1 MNDAI
6 LSLIITG
13 GFAWITLVIR
23 YCFLSKCDVIKCGC
37 CEIHRAVGQ
46 ETTQPEIQVAVTTP
60 KGMNEQKSFS
70 KI

>member
-23 YCFLSKCDVIKCGC
+23 YCFLSKCDVIEC
-37 CEIHRAVGQ
+37 CCCKIHRAVSQ
-46 ETTQPEIQVAVTTP
+46 ETTQPEIQVAVSP
-60 KGMNEQKSFS
+60 KGMTEQKSFS

>member
-13 GFAWITLVIR
+13 GFAWLTLVVR
-23 YCFLSKCDVIKCGC
+23 YCFISKCDSVKCCC
-37 CEIHRAVGQ
+37 CEIHRAVGV
-46 ETTQPEIQVAVTTP
+46 ETQNPEIQVAVSSP
-60 KGMNEQKSFS
+60 KGINEQKSFS